1 MNCPSE
7 LPEEEAGP
15 GPDPEVS
22 SEAAAED
29 SETAAAGPSND
40 LNNNADKLA
49 PAGKWTGSQDIG
61 YAEEPLTMELTRWDE
76 GYNHL
81 AHNL

>member
-1 MNCPSE
+1 M
-7 LPEEEAGP
+7 PEEEAGP

-29 SETAAAGPSND
+29 SEIAAAGPSND

-49 PAGKWTGSQDIG
+49 PAAVELGKWTGSQDIG
-61 YAEEPLTMELTRWDE
+61 CAEEPLTMELTR
-76 GYNHL
+76 
-81 AHNL
+81 

>member
-1 MNCPSE
+1 M
-7 LPEEEAGP
+7 PEEEAGP

-29 SETAAAGPSND
+29 SETATAGPSND

-49 PAGKWTGSQDIG
+49 GAAVELGKGEDIG
-61 YAEEPLTMELTRWDE
+61 YAEEPLTMELTR
-76 GYNHL
+76 
-81 AHNL
+81 